1 MMPRRIFSLW
11 LLAATLAA
19 TPVLA
24 GEGHDHGDAPPA
36 ASGNGL
42 KRQPDGSVFLPKPA
56 QRQIA
61 VRTQPVVAGEL
72 PRSIELS
79 GKVVMDP
86 NAGGRVQ
93 AMVAGRVTPG
103 PKGLPQPGQRVT
115 KGEVLAWVTPEVGGN
130 SRSLAET
137 RLQRLRELADTV
149 PRKTIEEAEAAVAN
163 EQLRA
168 PVSGVV
174 AVANVVSGQVVEA
187 RETLFEIV
195 DPQRQQVEALAFD
208 PLSADDIA
216 GATLAVGERRVPLAL
231 VGVSRI
237 LRDQALPI
245 RFRGEGDALAALAVG
260 QPVKVFVATRRTVQ
274 GLGVP
279 AMALMKNPSNQ
290 TIVWVKTAPEQ
301 FAPRVVTFEPLDG
314 VNVAITAGLQPGER
328 VVVRGATLINQVR

>member
-1 MMPRRIFSLW
+1 MKPRALLFF
-11 LLAATLAA
+11 LLALI
-19 TPVLA
+19 PVASPLLA
-24 GEGHDHGDAPPA
+24 GEGHDHGDAPAA
-36 ASGNGL
+36 ASGNAP

-56 QRQIA
+56 QRQIG
-61 VRTQPVVAGEL
+61 VRTEPVVAGEL

-103 PKGLPQPGQRVT
+103 PKGLPQPGQRV
-115 KGEVLAWVTPEVGGN
+115 KRGEVLAWVTPEVGGN

-174 AVANVVSGQVVEA
+174 AAANVVSGQVVEA

-208 PLSADDIA
+208 PLSAGDIA
-216 GATLAVGERRVPLAL
+216 GATLAVGERRVPLVL

-245 RFRGEGDALAALAVG
+245 SFRGEDDALSTLAVG

-274 GLGVP
+274 GIGVP
-279 AMALMKNPSNQ
+279 AAALMKNPSNQ
-290 TIVWVKTAPEQ
+290 TIVWVKAAPEQ
-301 FAPRVVTFEPLDG
+301 FVPRVVTVEALDG
-314 VNVAITAGLQPGER
+314 VNVAVTAGLQPGER

>member
-1 MMPRRIFSLW
+1 MKPRALLF
-11 LLAATLAA
+11 LLALIPAA
-19 TPVLA
+19 SPLLA
-24 GEGHDHGDAPPA
+24 GEGHDHGDAPAA
-36 ASGNGL
+36 ASGSGP
-42 KRQPDGSVFLPKPA
+42 KRKPDGSVFLPKPA
-56 QRQIA
+56 QRQIG
-61 VRTQPVVAGEL
+61 VRTEPVVAGEL

-103 PKGLPQPGQRVT
+103 PKGLPQPGQRVK

-174 AVANVVSGQVVEA
+174 AAANVVSGQVVEA

-245 RFRGEGDALAALAVG
+245 IFRGEGDALSALAVG

-274 GLGVP
+274 GIGVP
-279 AMALMKNPSNQ
+279 AAALMKNPSNQ
-290 TIVWVKTAPEQ
+290 TIVWVKAAPEQ
-301 FAPRVVTFEPLDG
+301 FVPRVVTVEPLDG
-314 VNVAITAGLQPGER
+314 VKVAVTAGLQPGER